1 MPLTLIRRLAIGV
14 SLGLAGLTLAG
25 CVEEEAPPE
34 VVEARPVR
42 TVTIAERMSGEVV
55 SVAGTVESQV
65 QADLGFRIGG
75 RLVERLVNVGDTVAA
90 GQELA
95 RLDPADEENGQR
107 AAEANLAAADAQ
119 LTEAEANY
127 VRQRQLFERGFLA
140 QAGLERAEAARNTAR
155 SATDAARAQYG
166 IARRRLNDT
175 VLYADAPGTV
185 VATGGEPGEVVS
197 PGRMVVQ
204 VARDDGK
211 DAVIDVP
218 AGIIG
223 DTPDLAAEITVAL
236 SQNPAVTAQGRIR
249 EVAPRADAA
258 TGTFRVRIGLIDPP
272 AEMRLGSAVTAT
284 TTLDPV
290 GSIEVPASALTSLD
304 GQPAVWV
311 VDPATMTVAL
321 RAISVDRFTPAAVIV
336 QDGLVAGDVVVTA
349 GVQALRPGQTV
360 RLPEANS

>member
-1 MPLTLIRRLAIGV
+1 MPMTRMLRA
-14 SLGLAGLTLAG
+14 TLAFG
-25 CVEEEAPPE
+25 LVAVLAACQEEAPPE
-34 VVEARPVR
+34 IAEARPVR
-42 TVTIAERMSGEVV
+42 TVTIVEQSSGEVV

-75 RLVERLVNVGDTVAA
+75 RLVERLAGVGDAVTA
-90 GQELA
+90 GQLLA
-95 RLDPADEENGQR
+95 RLDPADEENGLR
-107 AAEANLAAADAQ
+107 AAEANLAAAEAQ

-127 VRQRQLFERGFLA
+127 VRQRQLFDRGFLA
-140 QAGLERAEAARNTAR
+140 AAGLERAEAARNTAQ

-166 IARRRLNDT
+166 IAKRRLNDT

-185 VATGGEPGEVVS
+185 VAIGAEPGEVVT

-204 VARDDGK
+204 IARDEGK

-223 DTPDLAAEITVAL
+223 DAPNLDAAITVAL

-249 EVAPRADAA
+249 EVAPRADAV

-290 GSIEVPASALTSLD
+290 GSIEVPASALTSAD

-311 VDPATMTVAL
+311 VDAASMAVAL
-321 RAISVDRFTPAAVIV
+321 RPVTVDRFTPAAVV
-336 QDGLVAGDVVVTA
+336 VLDGLAPGDVVVTA

-360 RLPEANS
+360 RLAGAPS

>member
-1 MPLTLIRRLAIGV
+1 MLRATLA
-14 SLGLAGLTLAG
+14 LGLVAVLAA
-25 CVEEEAPPE
+25 CEQEAPVE

-42 TVTIAERMSGEVV
+42 TITVAEQLTGERVT
-55 SVAGTVESQV
+55 VAGTVESQV

-75 RLVERLVNVGDTVAA
+75 RLAGRLVNVGDVVTA

-95 RLDPADEENGQR
+95 RLDPADEENGLR
-107 AAEANLAAADAQ
+107 AAEANLAAAEAQ
-119 LTEAEANY
+119 LVEAESNY
-127 VRQRQLFERGFLA
+127 VRQLYDRGFLA
-140 QAGLERAEAARNTAR
+140 RAGLERAEAARNTAL

-166 IARRRLNDT
+166 IAKRRLNDT
-175 VLYADAPGTV
+175 VLLADSPGTV
-185 VATGGEPGEVVS
+185 VDIGAEPGEVVN

-204 VARDDGK
+204 IARDEGL

-223 DTPDLAAEITVAL
+223 DQPDLSAEITVAL
-236 SQNPAVTAQGRIR
+236 SQNPAVTARGRIR
-249 EVAPRADAA
+249 EVAPRADAV

-272 AEMRLGSAVTAT
+272 AELRLGSAVTAT

-304 GQPAVWV
+304 GQAAVWV
-311 VDPATMTVAL
+311 VDSASMSVAL
-321 RAISVDRFTPAAVIV
+321 RPVTVDRFTPAAVV
-336 QDGLVAGDVVVTA
+336 VLDGLAPGDVVVTA

-360 RLPEANS
+360 RLAGAAS